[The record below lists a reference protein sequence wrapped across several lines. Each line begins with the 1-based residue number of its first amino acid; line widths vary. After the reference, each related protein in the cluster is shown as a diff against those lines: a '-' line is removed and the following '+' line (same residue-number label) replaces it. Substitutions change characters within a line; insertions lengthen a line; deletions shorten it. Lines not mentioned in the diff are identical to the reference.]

1 MKKSD
6 YVHLSNKSIMAYFNV
21 LTKINTHNLH
31 IQIMLIFKERKKII
45 LRIFLHFYKIFQS
58 LKCVYIICEIV
69 HGRLKVFNIGQ
80 AREVL
85 YMQVESLLVWGGRGS
100 KRMAPPIF
108 MNRGGGLV
116 LFAYFFLKGFL
127 FTQTRLPLCKMLRVF
142 PQPYK
147 AK

>member
-1 MKKSD
+1 
-6 YVHLSNKSIMAYFNV
+6 MAYFNV
-21 LTKINTHNLH
+21 LTKIKTHNLH
-31 IQIMLIFKERKKII
+31 IQIMLIFKKRKKII

-80 AREVL
+80 AREML

-108 MNRGGGLV
+108 MNRGGDQYSLFIFLKV
-116 LFAYFFLKGFL
+116 FLFA
-127 FTQTRLPLCKMLRVF
+127 QTRLPLCKTLRVF
-142 PQPYK
+142 PQSYK

>member
-6 YVHLSNKSIMAYFNV
+6 YVHLSNKSIMTYFNV

-45 LRIFLHFYKIFQS
+45 LRLFLHFYKIFQS

-80 AREVL
+80 AREML

-116 LFAYFFLKGFL
+116 LFAYFFKKAFFLPRQGFHS
-127 FTQTRLPLCKMLRVF
+127 
-142 PQPYK
+142 
-147 AK
+147 AKC